1 MKMDDKKEIFFVF
14 NPIAGK
20 GKVKALLSEILEV
33 FARGG
38 YQVTVRPTL
47 EKGDAEKA
55 ARELDTE
62 RFGLIAVAGGDGTLD
77 EVVKGIMQREDGAEI
92 TIGYMPAG
100 STNDFAASHGMPSD
114 LSEAAKVII
123 NGRTESYDIGMF
135 NDSNYFVYVSAFGNF
150 THISYDTPQNM
161 KNIFGHAAYMMRVV
175 PELLQFNKIKPYH
188 IKATCDGKEYEGD
201 YALGMITNTKSV
213 GGFSGVLG
221 DNVDMQDGLFE
232 VTLIRMPKGPFDVNT
247 IITKLL
253 AGDLNNEYMEHFQ
266 ASEIIMHSEP
276 AINFSL
282 DGEFGGECCDVKLSV
297 LKRKLL
303 IRVPDIEKNNGEV

>member
-1 MKMDDKKEIFFVF
+1 MDEKKEIFFVF

-20 GKVKALLSEILEV
+20 GKVKASLTEILEV
-33 FARGG
+33 FSRGG

-47 EKGDAEKA
+47 EKGDAERA
-55 ARELDTE
+55 ARELDTK
-62 RFGLIAVAGGDGTLD
+62 RYGLIAVAGGDGTLD

-123 NGRTESYDIGMF
+123 DGRTESYDIGMF
-135 NDSNYFVYVSAFGNF
+135 NENSYFIYVAAFGNF

-188 IKATCDGKEYEGD
+188 IKATCDGNEYEGD

-221 DNVDMQDGLFE
+221 NNVDMQDGLFE

-247 IITKLL
+247 VISKLL

-266 ASEIIMHSEP
+266 ASEIIMHCEP

-282 DGEFGGECCDVKLSV
+282 DGEFGGECADARLSV

-303 IRVPDIEKNNGEV
+303 IRVPDIAKK

>member
-1 MKMDDKKEIFFVF
+1 MEEKKEIFFVF
-14 NPIAGK
+14 NPVAGK
-20 GKVKALLSEILEV
+20 GKVKASLTEILET
-33 FARGG
+33 FTRAG

-47 EKGDAEKA
+47 ERGDAGRV
-55 ARELDTE
+55 ARELDTG
-62 RFGLIAVAGGDGTLD
+62 RYGLIAVAGGDGNLD
-77 EVVKGIMQREDGAEI
+77 EVVTGIMEREDNAPV

-100 STNDFAASHGMPSD
+100 STNDFASSHGMPAD

-123 NGRTESYDIGMF
+123 EGRTESYDLGVF
-135 NDSNYFVYVSAFGNF
+135 NDKSYFVYVAAFGNF

-161 KNIFGHAAYMMRVV
+161 KNFFGHAAYMMRVL
-175 PELLQFNKIKPYH
+175 PELINFNKITPYH
-188 IKATCDGKEYEGD
+188 IKALCDGKEYEGD

-232 VTLIRMPKGPFDVNT
+232 VTFIKMPKGPFDVNV

-276 AINFSL
+276 ALNFSL
-282 DGEFGGECCDVKLSV
+282 DGEFGGECSDTKLSV

-303 IRVPDIEKNNGEV
+303 IRVPDREKNRGAF